1 MILVVNCFNEE
12 AFAVDFD
19 RSVAVRLEGSGQPC
33 RFIRAAELGR
43 LGDASPYSHL
53 LISGS
58 VASATVDQPWDRPL
72 AALARGFVEAGK
84 PVLGIC
90 YGHQFL
96 AKVLAGP
103 EHVRQAARPEFGFLE
118 LRLAPNPLFQGL
130 PETLAM
136 ASHYDEACDLPAEF
150 KVLAASPDCAVH
162 AFQYRDLPVWG
173 VQFHPEYGAEEGD
186 RIWREVFCCTPGM
199 IPRAPEEP
207 ARMAQNRLIFTNFA
221 NHPGNC
227 HSGSNI
233 G

>member
-19 RSVAVRLEGSGQPC
+19 RVVFGHFQRDGHPC
-33 RFIRAAELGR
+33 QSIRAVQIPERTDLAGF
-43 LGDASPYSHL
+43 SHL
-53 LISGS
+53 VISGS
-58 VASATVDQPWDRPL
+58 VASATEEQPWDRDL
-72 AALARGFVEAGK
+72 AGLVRQFVANRK

-103 EHVRQAARPEFGFLE
+103 RHVRRAAQCEFGFLP

-130 PETLAM
+130 GEALVM
-136 ASHYDEACDLPAEF
+136 ASHFDEACDLPGEF

-173 VQFHPEYGAEEGD
+173 VQFHPEYGAEEGAT
-186 RIWREVFCCTPGM
+186 IWNEVFCCTPER
-199 IPRAPEEP
+199 IPAPPAEP
-207 ARMAQNRLIFTNFA
+207 ARMERNHLIFTNFA
-221 NHPGNC
+221 KAGA
-227 HSGSNI
+227 
-233 G
+233 